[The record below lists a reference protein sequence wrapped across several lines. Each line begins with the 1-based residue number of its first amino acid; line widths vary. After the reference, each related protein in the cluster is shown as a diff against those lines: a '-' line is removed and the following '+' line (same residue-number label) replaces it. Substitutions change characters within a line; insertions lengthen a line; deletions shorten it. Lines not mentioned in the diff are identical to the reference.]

1 MKRFFLDDCWF
12 GDFDLRID
20 GRIAGAL
27 VIVHTEHKHI
37 LTGIVDR
44 NVLLRLEKS
53 QLAHALSR
61 NPAGGEVGHAAR
73 IEFHP
78 DVRYVS
84 FSREDWQTYAG
95 DFFDRRGNE
104 WGKNVQVME
113 N

>member
-1 MKRFFLDDCWF
+1 MKRFFLDDGWF

-53 QLAHALSR
+53 QLAHAPGR
-61 NPAGGEVGHAAR
+61 NPSGGEVGHAPLIA
-73 IEFHP
+73 FHA
-78 DVRYVS
+78 DVGYVRL
-84 FSREDWQTYAG
+84 SRGAWQAHWA
-95 DFFDRRGNE
+95 DSVE
-104 WGKNVQVME
+104 
-113 N
+113 

>member
-1 MKRFFLDDCWF
+1 MKRFFLDDGWF

-53 QLAHALSR
+53 QLAHALGK
-61 NPAGGEVGHAAR
+61 NPAGGEIGHTAR
-73 IEFHP
+73 IEFHT
-78 DVRYVS
+78 DVRNVD
-84 FSREDWQTYAG
+84 FSREVWPTSVAV
-95 DFFDRRGNE
+95 FFVRS
-104 WGKNVQVME
+104 VHTL
-113 N
+113 